1 MFFDETT
8 YHGPPYKTKCE
19 MKVICIT
26 QARMGSSRL
35 PGKVLQLIHGKPM
48 LEYHLLRVKQAKL
61 IDMHIVAT
69 TVHDIDK
76 PIVEYCKNHQQA
88 YFCGDEQD
96 VLGRFYFAALDVG
109 AQPDDIIVR
118 LTGDCPL
125 ISGELIDD
133 AISFH
138 KQGVKGQYT
147 HVSLDFF
154 PRGFDCEVFTM
165 AMLEDA
171 YHNGMTQAQR
181 EHVTLYLYTQSA
193 TVVVPLT
200 TGDPL
205 WRQFRLCVDELND
218 MRLVEEVLRQ
228 LGSNWLLASPN
239 DICQILLQD
248 EQLANINKEVQQR
261 TAH

>member
-1 MFFDETT
+1 
-8 YHGPPYKTKCE
+8 

-35 PGKVLQLIHGKPM
+35 PGKVLQRIHGRPM
-48 LEYHLLRVKQAKL
+48 LDYHLLRVKQAKL
-61 IDMHIVAT
+61 IDAHIIAT
-69 TVHDIDK
+69 TAHDIDK
-76 PIVEYCKNHQQA
+76 PIVEFCKHYQQK

-109 AQPDDIIVR
+109 AQPEDIIVR

-125 ISGELIDD
+125 ISAELVDD
-133 AISFH
+133 VISIH
-138 KQGVKGQYT
+138 KRGVKGQYT

-171 YHNGMTQAQR
+171 YQNATTQAQR

-193 TVVVPLT
+193 NAVVPLT
-200 TGDPL
+200 TGDAL
-205 WRQFRLCVDELND
+205 WRQFRLCVDEPSD
-218 MRLVEEVLRQ
+218 MRLVEEVLKQ
-228 LGSNWLLASPN
+228 LGNNWLQASPK
-239 DICQILLQD
+239 DICQLLLQD
-248 EQLANINKEVQQR
+248 EQLASINKEVRQR
-261 TAH
+261 TTH